1 MKIKEIS
8 SSILEKLSS
17 FEISDDSLYEES
29 YIWYLMD
36 VYRAVLLNERNG
48 IGIDAYFQM
57 TCCIEIACD
66 RIRCSGYDSGDSI
79 FYAKIPEL
87 IEYPGNINYFGTTS
101 FAKRKGIDNRIDIV
115 SMEQFLTS
123 DYARYTDH
131 LPIGTILNGYK
142 DGDTKEGQIILL
154 KNMPTDGFKKACLS
168 AIFARPINELCEE
181 DVNDFNYP
189 FPDVLIGRLELLVV
203 KDILDSSSATIGDPI
218 NDMAAIKSRMVS
230 DQTEQMP
237 AGGTDE

>member
-1 MKIKEIS
+1 MKIREIS
-8 SSILEKLSS
+8 SSILEKISS
-17 FEISDDSLYEES
+17 FELSDDSLYEEA

-48 IGIDAYFQM
+48 QGINSFFQM

-66 RIRCSGYDSGDSI
+66 RITCDGYDSGDSI

-87 IEYPGNINYFGTTS
+87 IEYPGNINYFGTTG
-101 FAKRKGIDNRIDIV
+101 FGRRHGIDNRIDIV

-123 DYARYTDH
+123 DSARYTSH
-131 LPIGTILNGYK
+131 MLVGTILNGYK

-154 KNMPTDGFKKACLS
+154 KGMPTDGFKKACLS
-168 AIFARPINELCEE
+168 AIFARPVMELCEE

-189 FPDVLIGRLELLVV
+189 FPDTLIGRLELLVI
-203 KDILDSSSATIGDPI
+203 KDILDSERASIGDPI
-218 NDMAAIKSRMVS
+218 NDMASIKSRMIS
-230 DQTEQMP
+230 NQTEQMP
-237 AGGTDE
+237 TANE